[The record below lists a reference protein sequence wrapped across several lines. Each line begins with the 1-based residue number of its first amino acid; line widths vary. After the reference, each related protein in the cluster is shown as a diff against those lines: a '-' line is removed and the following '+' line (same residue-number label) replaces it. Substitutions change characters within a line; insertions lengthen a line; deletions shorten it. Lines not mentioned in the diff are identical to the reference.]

1 MGADSRRY
9 RFHQRIELEREI
21 LTQVN
26 TSLTMVDPLAGLTEP
41 TVLRWRDSLEPVLS
55 RSEAED
61 VSSLIIE
68 LARRSSLNADCS
80 RDVFAGEELVPS
92 DSIGELLARLK
103 DEIVN
108 VAKHARAPSGITED
122 AEG

>member
-26 TSLTMVDPLAGLTEP
+26 SSLTMVNPLAGLTEP
-41 TVLRWRDSLEPVLS
+41 TVLRWRESLEPALS
-55 RSEAED
+55 RSQAED
-61 VSSLIIE
+61 LSSLIIE
-68 LARRSSLNADCS
+68 LSRRSSLNADCS

-92 DSIGELLARLK
+92 NSVGELLGRLK
-103 DEIVN
+103 DEIVD
-108 VAKHARAPSGITED
+108 VAKHAKTTVGLKDEAHE
-122 AEG
+122 